1 MPSPFPCRPVIRECC
16 ERKPRRKKKGYAV
29 IIFAYDISN
38 EILSRD
44 SNYIADLALGMAFNF
59 YTSLAK
65 GFKLKVR
72 KFWGLILTFLEIAGE
87 NLLGRGVGVFVL
99 API

>member
-1 MPSPFPCRPVIRECC
+1 
-16 ERKPRRKKKGYAV
+16 
-29 IIFAYDISN
+29 
-38 EILSRD
+38 
-44 SNYIADLALGMAFNF
+44 MAFNF

>member
-1 MPSPFPCRPVIRECC
+1 MTS
-16 ERKPRRKKKGYAV
+16 
-29 IIFAYDISN
+29 
-38 EILSRD
+38 
-44 SNYIADLALGMAFNF
+44 ALGMAFNF